1 MENAEDDNVTIL
13 NHEVDCVWKSSE
25 QVTAKLVKDARPQ
38 QWIMRNLTGTGIE
51 GTKELL
57 A

>member
-1 MENAEDDNVTIL
+1 MENTEDDNATIL

-25 QVTAKLVKDARPQ
+25 QVTAKLVKDARPE

>member
-13 NHEVDCVWKSSE
+13 NREVDCVWKSPE
-25 QVTAKLVKDARPQ
+25 QVTAKLVIDTWPK